1 MLQFKYKVKI
11 KNDLGSLL
19 NGGVRLCNQII
30 VALCFNGAD
39 IVSGFLCAIKNKNIS
54 SSKLRDGLF
63 KKLGFLMCYLIGFL
77 IDNYGAIVNLHV
89 TANVL
94 PIIITYVCTTEVV
107 SICENIAKINPD
119 ILPAKIL
126 EMLHLKE

>member
-1 MLQFKYKVKI
+1 M
-11 KNDLGSLL
+11 
-19 NGGVRLCNQII
+19 NGGVRLCNQIL

-63 KKLGFLMCYLIGFL
+63 KKLGFLLCYLVGAL
-77 IDNYGAIVNLHV
+77 IDNYGGIVNIHATV
-89 TANVL
+89 NVL
-94 PIIITYVCTTEVV
+94 PIIITYVCTTEIV

-119 ILPAKIL
+119 ILPSRIL
-126 EMLHLKE
+126 ELLHIKE